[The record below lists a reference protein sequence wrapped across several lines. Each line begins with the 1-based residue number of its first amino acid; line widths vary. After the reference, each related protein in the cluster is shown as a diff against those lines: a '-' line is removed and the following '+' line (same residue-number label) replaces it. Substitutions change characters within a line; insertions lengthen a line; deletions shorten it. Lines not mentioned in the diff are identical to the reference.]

1 MLDPLSDAPRNA
13 LATEHRH
20 LAQTHG
26 LATKYPADIAPFA
39 VVAENTPAAL
49 KDLHTLLAPGEYT
62 WLYHD
67 VPPAIPG
74 IIHDNSIPV
83 LQMLYPR
90 ELPLPDAP
98 GTATILPLN
107 SGHAAEMVALT
118 DVAFPGFFRP
128 RTHVMGHYF
137 GIRDANGQLIAMC
150 GERLICSWP
159 QTTPNAA
166 PFDANPIWRE
176 ISGLCTHPNHRGHG
190 YAAQLLRK
198 LIEVQ
203 RTLDA
208 TSCLHVASANANAI
222 ALYHRLGFV
231 DLREV
236 HIHRVLRMAD

>member
-74 IIHDNSIPV
+74 IIHDNSIPI
-83 LQMLYPR
+83 LQMLYPH

-159 QTTPNAA
+159 QTTPNDA

-176 ISGLCTHPNHRGHG
+176 ISGLCTLPEFRGRG
-190 YAAQLLRK
+190 YAAALLTHLLHHHRRAG
-198 LIEVQ
+198 L
-203 RTLDA
+203 R
-208 TSCLHVASANANAI
+208 SYLHVASDNPTAI
-222 ALYHRLGFV
+222 ALYQRLG
-231 DLREV
+231 
-236 HIHRVLRMAD
+236 